1 MGESAELPD
10 WLLMLDGIGM
20 NRLDEADKALRS
32 TLGFNL
38 LQSCRR
44 EGQAAGLIFQILA
57 VLKGQDQ
64 KSLLLGLIGQDL
76 FI

>member
-1 MGESAELPD
+1 MGESAELPYG
-10 WLLMLDGIGM
+10 LLVLDGICM
-20 NRLDEADKALRS
+20 NRLDEADKALWS

-44 EGQAAGLIFQILA
+44 EGQASGLIFQILA

-64 KSLLLGLIGQDL
+64 KSLFLGLVGQDL